1 MSKYRDESPNESLS
15 VEPLYQQVFFNE
27 CQRSSSSSLGF
38 INFLITFCPR
48 KSDMKNDTDVA
59 QEQDEEEISLS
70 NFILSW
76 IVEERQG
83 EGTNSTEI
91 QDHVTEEP
99 EAENVTSVSESP
111 SVVEEDHLELFY
123 IASTLLL
130 FYMIALIL
138 KRHWNYSKKRSI
150 FFANIKKNE
159 LQQPLNS
166 LSATSPGLL
175 RLNSFH

>member
-1 MSKYRDESPNESLS
+1 
-15 VEPLYQQVFFNE
+15 
-27 CQRSSSSSLGF
+27 
-38 INFLITFCPR
+38 
-48 KSDMKNDTDVA
+48 MKNNTDVA
-59 QEQDEEEISLS
+59 QEHEEEEISLS

-76 IVEERQG
+76 IGEERQG
-83 EGTNSTEI
+83 EMTNSAEI
-91 QDHVTEEP
+91 QDQVTEEP
-99 EAENVTSVSESP
+99 EDENVTYLSES
-111 SVVEEDHLELFY
+111 SSSVEEDHLELFY

-150 FFANIKKNE
+150 FLANIKKNE
-159 LQQPLNS
+159 LQQQLNS